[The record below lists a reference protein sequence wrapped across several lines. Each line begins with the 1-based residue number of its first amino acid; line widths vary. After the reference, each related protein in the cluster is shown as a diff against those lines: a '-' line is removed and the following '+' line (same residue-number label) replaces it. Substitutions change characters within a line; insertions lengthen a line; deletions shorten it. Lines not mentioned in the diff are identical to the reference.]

1 MEDEKQ
7 ILFAGFGGQ
16 GVLSMGQFLAYAA
29 MSTGKH
35 VSWVPSYGSE
45 MRGGTANCLVT
56 ISSEEIYSPL
66 TEHPLV
72 AVLLNRPSLDKF
84 EPRIKPH
91 GCLVI
96 NTSMVDRDPERTD
109 LTVLKIPVNEL
120 AEEMGNTRGSNM
132 ILLGA
137 YLERTSIVRVED
149 ALQHFEVIYRGKK
162 ETVIQKNR
170 EAFLA
175 GVEWAKKNW

>member
-35 VSWVPSYGSE
+35 VSWVPSYGAE

-66 TEHPLV
+66 TEHPMV
-72 AVLLNRPSLDKF
+72 AVVLNRPSLDRF
-84 EPRIKPH
+84 ETKIKPN

-96 NTSMVDRDPERTD
+96 NTSMVEREPERMD
-109 LTVLKIPVNEL
+109 LTVLQIPVNEL
-120 AEEMGNTRGSNM
+120 AEELGNTRGSNM

-137 YLERTSIVRVED
+137 YLEKTSIVKVDD

-162 ETVIQKNR
+162 EKVIQKNR